1 MQIDGFRTEKCI
13 WSCNSSNICP
23 HLIDDRSITCTVQVS
38 KWILCIHPRY
48 FFFFL
53 SMKHLKNTERLNH
66 WWSWLI
72 GNIWIADGGI
82 NHKCTAWVTSWAP
95 GDRIM
100 DSSIAVSH
108 LLKHMLPFL
117 LSTRRD
123 SGSMAVSTAIEEHYK
138 HEDGTTALFSLS
150 FCLFWWFSMTLNS
163 LYCICVR
170 PGNAASNV
178 AFGNK
183 RNYLIFKVS
192 YIGWSAWQHT
202 LIISSHH
209 GEIRLLLA
217 ITTGEVQLKLLLKR
231 RKYNSECYKW
241 KSRDSYLY
249 TWLNYWRFQAPFNH
263 ISLVSALS
271 VPGINLSAWP

>member
-1 MQIDGFRTEKCI
+1 M
-13 WSCNSSNICP
+13 
-23 HLIDDRSITCTVQVS
+23 
-38 KWILCIHPRY
+38 
-48 FFFFL
+48 
-53 SMKHLKNTERLNH
+53 
-66 WWSWLI
+66 
-72 GNIWIADGGI
+72 
-82 NHKCTAWVTSWAP
+82 
-95 GDRIM
+95 
-100 DSSIAVSH
+100 SH

-123 SGSMAVSTAIEEHYK
+123 SGSMAISTAIEEHYK

-170 PGNAASNV
+170 PGNTASNV